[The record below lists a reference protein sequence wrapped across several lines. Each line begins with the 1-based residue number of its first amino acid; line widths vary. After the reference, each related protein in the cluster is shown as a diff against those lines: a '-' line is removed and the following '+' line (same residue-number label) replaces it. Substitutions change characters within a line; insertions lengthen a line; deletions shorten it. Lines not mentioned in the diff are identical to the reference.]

1 MQHLLLLHGAIGAK
15 DQLEELEKSLQDKF
29 IVHRINFSGHG
40 GEVFSDEPFSIS
52 LFADE
57 VLNYLSSQNIEQ
69 ASIFGYS
76 MGGYVAMYLAK
87 YFPGKINKVVTLATK
102 FHWDEAVAAK
112 ESGMLNAEKME
123 EKIPAFAKVLAERH
137 VPNDWKIVLQ
147 KTKDML
153 VEMGNKNPLSLEDY
167 TSIQQPVLVMLGDKD
182 KMVTMEETVAVYE
195 KLPNGKLMVLPETE
209 HPIEKVDVGRL
220 GEVLIEWVND

>member
-15 DQLEELEKSLQDKF
+15 DQLKELEDSLREKF

-40 GEVFSDEPFSIS
+40 GENFSDNPFSIL

-57 VLNYLSSQNIEQ
+57 VVNYLSSQNIEQ

-87 YFPGKINKVVTLATK
+87 YHPEKINKVVTLATK
-102 FHWDEAVAAK
+102 FHWDEATAVK
-112 ESGMLNAEKME
+112 ENSMLNAEKIE
-123 EKIPAFAKVLAERH
+123 EKIPAFAQVFAKRH
-137 VPNDWKIVLQ
+137 APNDWKMVLQ

-153 VEMGNKNPLSLEDY
+153 LEMGKKNPLALEEY
-167 TSIQQPVLVMLGDKD
+167 TSIQQPVLVMLGDND
-182 KMVTMEETVAVYE
+182 KMVSMEETVAVSE
-195 KLPNGKLMVLPETE
+195 KLPNSKLIILEATE
-209 HPIEKVDVGRL
+209 HPIEKVDVEKL
-220 GEVLIEWVND
+220 GGVLVEWLNG

>member
-15 DQLEELEKSLQDKF
+15 DQLEELERALQENF

-40 GEVFSDEPFSIS
+40 GENFSDKPFSIA

-87 YFPGKINKVVTLATK
+87 YHPGKINKVITLAIK
-102 FHWDEAVAAK
+102 FYWDEATAVK
-112 ESGMLNAEKME
+112 ESGMLNAEKIE
-123 EKIPAFAKVLAERH
+123 EKIPAFVQVLAKRH
-137 VPNDWKIVLQ
+137 APNDWKIVLQ

-153 VEMGNKNPLSLEDY
+153 VEMGNKNPLLLEDY
-167 TSIQQPVLVMLGDKD
+167 ASISQPILVMLGDKD
-182 KMVTMEETVAVYE
+182 KMVSMEETEAVYE

-209 HPIEKVDVGRL
+209 HPIEKVDVGQL
-220 GEVLIEWVND
+220 SEILIEWVND

>member
-40 GEVFSDEPFSIS
+40 GETFSDKPFSIS

-76 MGGYVAMYLAK
+76 MGGYVLC
-87 YFPGKINKVVTLATK
+87 T
-102 FHWDEAVAAK
+102 
-112 ESGMLNAEKME
+112 
-123 EKIPAFAKVLAERH
+123 
-137 VPNDWKIVLQ
+137 
-147 KTKDML
+147 
-153 VEMGNKNPLSLEDY
+153 
-167 TSIQQPVLVMLGDKD
+167 
-182 KMVTMEETVAVYE
+182 
-195 KLPNGKLMVLPETE
+195 
-209 HPIEKVDVGRL
+209 
-220 GEVLIEWVND
+220 

>member
-1 MQHLLLLHGAIGAK
+1 MQHVLLLHGAIGAK
-15 DQLEELEKSLQDKF
+15 DQLETLEKTLPENF

-40 GEVFSDEPFSIS
+40 GEAFSDKPFSIS

-87 YFPGKINKVVTLATK
+87 YHPGKINKVITLATK
-102 FHWDEAVAAK
+102 FYWDEVTAAK
-112 ESGMLNAEKME
+112 ECAMLNEEKIE
-123 EKIPAFAKVLAERH
+123 EKIPAFAKALAERH
-137 VPNDWKIVLQ
+137 APNDWKTVLA
-147 KTKDML
+147 KTKEML
-153 VEMGNKNPLSLEDY
+153 VAMGKDNPLSPEDY
-167 TSIQQPVLVMLGDKD
+167 ETIQQPVLVMLGDRD
-182 KMVTMEETVAVYE
+182 KMVSLEETVAVYK
-195 KLPNGKLMVLPETE
+195 KLPNGQLMVLPGTE

-220 GEVLIEWVND
+220 DLIKWLNG